1 MNVQGLAGRPFLL
14 QDRRD
19 NQKSSNHRS
28 AACNT
33 RDEAYGNQKKHT
45 GRVRRGGTGMSV
57 PEQGGPM
64 RVLDLDLDFFLADC
78 CPLAA
83 PGERP
88 APAGC
93 EPWPAAAVEAFLT
106 RQCGLSA
113 AAPVPGC
120 VFETHDGALAFW
132 RARMAE
138 ERLRAPF
145 HVTHVDAHSDL
156 GIGYPGPGY
165 VLNGV
170 LPQRPGVRPALERYY
185 ENRQLDEANYL
196 LFALAFRWI
205 ASLDNVRNP
214 RSRPDMP
221 TQLYESGRR
230 DRLRLSSFAA
240 GLMESKHGPE
250 PAVPYRVYEDYRA
263 FSAGAPYDFVTLAIS
278 PRYTPAAA
286 DALIEPIRR
295 FLRPVEGA

>member
-19 NQKSSNHRS
+19 NQKSSNHHS
-28 AACNT
+28 ASCNT
-33 RDEAYGNQKKHT
+33 RDEAYENQKKHT
-45 GRVRRGGTGMSV
+45 GHVRRGGTGMSV

-138 ERLRAPF
+138 GRLRAPF

-156 GIGYPGPGY
+156 GIGYPGPG
-165 VLNGV
+165 
-170 LPQRPGVRPALERYY
+170 
-185 ENRQLDEANYL
+185 
-196 LFALAFRWI
+196 
-205 ASLDNVRNP
+205 
-214 RSRPDMP
+214 
-221 TQLYESGRR
+221 
-230 DRLRLSSFAA
+230 
-240 GLMESKHGPE
+240 
-250 PAVPYRVYEDYRA
+250 
-263 FSAGAPYDFVTLAIS
+263 
-278 PRYTPAAA
+278 
-286 DALIEPIRR
+286 
-295 FLRPVEGA
+295 